1 MEPDGGEMGNASC
14 LSKTR
19 WLCAQTGPLA
29 PPTVSGQR
37 RPARNLRRQRRGR
50 WGDAGV
56 GGWPRGGPGLL
67 SSERGARAGAGAE
80 VPPARPA
87 CGDGAC
93 GLLSEPRKTAVCR
106 RTEPSSPAGD
116 AREVC
121 VPHWPLLRPH
131 RGPAARPAPDTGT
144 DRAQARK
151 PQAARPARRPP
162 DPAPRPGPMIRGPF
176 PRQARLT
183 YQLSSSSR
191 PAAQRFCLGLKK
203 LDVPTQDPQ
212 GCENEK
218 ARRDGSHW
226 PGRPAGPGQNSWVRG
241 QGACRR
247 HQGSQWT
254 QRLWKRSH

>member
-37 RPARNLRRQRRGR
+37 RP
-50 WGDAGV
+50 
-56 GGWPRGGPGLL
+56 
-67 SSERGARAGAGAE
+67 
-80 VPPARPA
+80 
-87 CGDGAC
+87 
-93 GLLSEPRKTAVCR
+93 
-106 RTEPSSPAGD
+106 
-116 AREVC
+116 
-121 VPHWPLLRPH
+121 LLRPH
-131 RGPAARPAPDTGT
+131 RGPASRPAPDTGT